1 MNEDIIG
8 FVMGALDAQE
18 HQRIEDLVRSDTEL
32 QSQVDLIRRSLLPLE
47 SYRHCEPPS
56 DLHNQTIA
64 YVFVFQNYKVI
75 QLKVLFLLIQ

>member
-18 HQRIEDLVRSDTEL
+18 HQRIENLIRSDTDL
-32 QSQVDLIRRSLLPLE
+32 QSQVDLIRRSLRPLE

-56 DLHNQTIA
+56 DLHNQTLA
-64 YVFVFQNYKVI
+64 YVFDQVDAHKVGSTI
-75 QLKVLFLLIQ
+75 SMAQP